1 LPHTRFMSTTT
12 PERTLAG
19 ELTERLDALPLLDN
33 RSRHRAVTP
42 EHPAPGQYLAVEGE
56 HETRLLALEGPIT
69 HIGRGFSCE
78 VCLDD
83 QRVSR
88 RHAII
93 TRRQHTTRILDDRSS
108 NGTYLNGRR
117 ISEAEL
123 HDGDV
128 IVLGGVILGYLEV
141 PTPAA
146 A

>member
-1 LPHTRFMSTTT
+1 MNTIISEKPA
-12 PERTLAG
+12 AG
-19 ELTERLDALPLLDN
+19 EQTERLDALPRLDY
-33 RSRHRAVTP
+33 RSRHRAIAP
-42 EHPAPGQYLAVEGE
+42 EHPAPGPYLTVEGDQ
-56 HETRLLALEGPIT
+56 ETRLLALVGQVT
-69 HIGRGFSCE
+69 HLGRGFSCE

-108 NGTYLNGRR
+108 NGTYVNGRL

-128 IVLGGVILGYLEV
+128 IVLGGVILGYLEIPV
-141 PTPAA
+141 SSAA
-146 A
+146 

>member
-1 LPHTRFMSTTT
+1 MSTFT
-12 PERTLAG
+12 PDKPTVG
-19 ELTERLDALPLLDN
+19 EQTERLDALPRLDY

-42 EHPAPGQYLAVEGE
+42 EHPAPGSYLAVEDD
-56 HETRLLALEGPIT
+56 HETRLLALDRQVT

-93 TRRQHTTRILDDRSS
+93 TCRQNRTRILDDRSS
-108 NGTYLNGRR
+108 NGTYLNGRQ

-128 IVLGGVILGYLEV
+128 IVLGGVILGYLEI
-141 PTPAA
+141 PSHRAA
-146 A
+146 